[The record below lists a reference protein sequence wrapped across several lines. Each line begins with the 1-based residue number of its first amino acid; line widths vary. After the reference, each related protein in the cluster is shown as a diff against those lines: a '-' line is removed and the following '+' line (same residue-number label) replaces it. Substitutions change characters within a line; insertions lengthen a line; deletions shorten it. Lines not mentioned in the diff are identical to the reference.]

1 MSTKS
6 GEPLSNAAQELL
18 QLEEKYSVGG
28 FAPTP
33 GFLVSGKGSTL
44 IVCDPSLYQFLN
56 WTTNIGIFR
65 LTDRMSME
73 GKSST
78 LSPCLVPPT
87 LDMAIPS

>member
-6 GEPLSNAAQELL
+6 GEPLSNTAKELL

-44 IVCDPSLYQFLN
+44 IVCDSSVYQFLN
-56 WTTNIGIFR
+56 WTTNVGTFR
-65 LTDRMSME
+65 LTDRMLME
-73 GKSST
+73 GKLST
-78 LSPCLVPPT
+78 LLPCLVPLT
-87 LDMAIPS
+87 LGMATPN